1 MKKLFLIV
9 ACSAPMLNGAWAAGP
24 FGHMTP
30 MHYGPNDIRTIVVSK
45 TDQEAVTGALQG
57 ALVMTGPFHHTTQGT
72 AMTGPFHHIT
82 QGTAMAGPFHHI
94 TQGTAMTGPFHHTTQ
109 GTAMTGPF
117 HHTQGTAM
125 TDAFHPTNS
134 LVA

>member
-1 MKKLFLIV
+1 MKKLLFIV
-9 ACSAPMLNGAWAAGP
+9 ACSAATLNGAWAAGP

-57 ALVMTGPFHHTTQGT
+57 ALVMTGPFRPIRGT
-72 AMTGPFHHIT
+72 AMTGPFRPIR
-82 QGTAMAGPFHHI
+82 
-94 TQGTAMTGPFHHTTQ
+94 GTAMTGPFHHTTQ

-117 HHTQGTAM
+117 HHTIREIAM
-125 TDAFHPTNS
+125 TGPFHSISSP
-134 LVA
+134 VA